1 MIMRREKTG
10 IELRESARIASA
22 EAWNSM
28 GSISS
33 QQQEH
38 LLNTD
43 LETP

>member
-10 IELRESARIASA
+10 IDLRESARIASD
-22 EAWNSM
+22 EAWDSM
-28 GSISS
+28 DGISS
-33 QQQEH
+33 QKQEP